1 MRPPQKL
8 TPGAEAMERLTTIR
22 LYGAL
27 GARFGRVH
35 KFAVQTSMEA
45 VKALCVN
52 FDGFEDYLNNAKS
65 NGMVFAV
72 FRGKR
77 NIGLDDFKSLGGC
90 DDIRIAPVMEG
101 AKKAGLFQTILG
113 AVLVV
118 VGAVVGVM
126 TSWTGIGGVI
136 GSGMVS
142 AGIGMMAGGVY
153 QMLSPQPKGLRSR
166 DDPDNKP
173 SYAFGGAVNTLAMGN
188 PIALLY
194 GEREIGGAIISA
206 GIVAEDI

>member
-1 MRPPQKL
+1 M
-8 TPGAEAMERLTTIR
+8 ARLTTIR

-35 KFAVQTSMEA
+35 KLAVQTSAEA
-45 VKALCVN
+45 VKALCIN
-52 FDGFEDYLNNAKS
+52 FDGLEEYLMNAKK
-65 NGMVFAV
+65 NGMTFAV

-77 NIGLDDFKSLGGC
+77 NIGLDDFKGLSG
-90 DDIRIAPVMEG
+90 DSDIRIAPIMEG

-118 VGAVVGVM
+118 VGVVGL
-126 TSWTGIGGVI
+126 TIGQAWGGATW
-136 GSGMVS
+136 GSYALQ
-142 AGIGMMAGGVY
+142 AGIGLMAGGIY
-153 QMLSPQPKGLRSR
+153 QMLSPQPKGLQGR

-173 SYAFGGAVNTLAMGN
+173 SYAFGSSVNTLAMGN
-188 PIALLY
+188 PVAALY

>member
-1 MRPPQKL
+1 
-8 TPGAEAMERLTTIR
+8 MERLTTIR

-77 NIGLDDFKSLGGC
+77 NIGLDDFKSLGGS

-118 VGAVVGVM
+118 
-126 TSWTGIGGVI
+126 
-136 GSGMVS
+136 
-142 AGIGMMAGGVY
+142 AGIVVTGLSWGAAAPVGGGMITAGVGMMAGGIY
-153 QMLSPQPKGLRSR
+153 QMLSPQPKGLQGRN
-166 DDPDNKP
+166 DPDNKP
-173 SYAFGGAVNTLAMGN
+173 SYAFGGAVNSLAMGN
-188 PIALLY
+188 PVPVLY
-194 GEREIGGAIISA
+194 GEREIGGGIISA

>member
-1 MRPPQKL
+1 M
-8 TPGAEAMERLTTIR
+8 ARLTTIR

-35 KFAVQTSMEA
+35 KLAVQTSAEA

-52 FDGFEDYLNNAKS
+52 FDGLEDYLMNAKK
-65 NGMVFAV
+65 NGMTFAV

-77 NIGLDDFKSLGGC
+77 NIGAQDFKELGGGS
-90 DDIRIAPVMEG
+90 DIRIAPVMEG
-101 AKKAGLFQTILG
+101 SKKAGIFQTILG
-113 AVLVV
+113 AVMVV
-118 VGAVVGVM
+118 AGIVM
-126 TSWTGIGGVI
+126 TVISGGTA
-136 GSGMVS
+136 SPLAASLMVS
-142 AGIGMMAGGVY
+142 GVGMMAGGIY
-153 QMLSPQPKGLRSR
+153 QMLSPQPKGLQGR

-188 PIALLY
+188 PVALLY

>member
-1 MRPPQKL
+1 M
-8 TPGAEAMERLTTIR
+8 ARLTTIR

-35 KFAVQTSMEA
+35 KLAVQTSAEA
-45 VKALCVN
+45 VKALCIN
-52 FDGFEDYLNNAKS
+52 FDGLEQYLYNARK
-65 NGMVFAV
+65 NGMTFAV

-77 NIGLDDFKSLGGC
+77 NIGLNDYKNLGGSN
-90 DDIRIAPVMEG
+90 DIRIAPIMEG
-101 AKKAGLFQTILG
+101 AKKAGIFQTILG
-113 AVLVV
+113 AVMVV
-118 VGAVVGVM
+118 AGIVVTGM
-126 TSWTGIGGVI
+126 TFGSAGVI
-136 GSGMVS
+136 GAGMVS

-153 QMLSPQPKGLRSR
+153 QMLSPQPKGLHGR

-173 SYAFGGAVNTLAMGN
+173 SYAFGGAVNTIAMGN
-188 PIALLY
+188 PVPVLY

>member
-1 MRPPQKL
+1 M
-8 TPGAEAMERLTTIR
+8 ARLTTIR

-35 KFAVQTSMEA
+35 RLAVLTSAEA
-45 VKALCVN
+45 VKALCIN
-52 FDGFEDYLNNAKS
+52 FDGLESYLMNAKK
-65 NGMVFAV
+65 NGMTFAV

-77 NIGLDDFKSLGGC
+77 NIGADDFRDLTGDS
-90 DDIRIAPVMEG
+90 DIRIAPVMEG
-101 AKKAGLFQTILG
+101 AKKAGMFQTILG
-113 AVLVV
+113 AVMVV
-118 VGAVVGVM
+118 AGVVASFIPGGQAFAP
-126 TSWTGIGGVI
+126 SLLIGGA
-136 GSGMVS
+136 S
-142 AGIGMMAGGVY
+142 MMAGGIY
-153 QMLSPQPKGLRSR
+153 QMLSPQPKGLQGR

-188 PIALLY
+188 PVALLY

>member
-1 MRPPQKL
+1 M
-8 TPGAEAMERLTTIR
+8 ARLTTIR

-35 KFAVQTSMEA
+35 KFAVQTSAEA

-52 FDGFEDYLNNAKS
+52 FDGFESYLMNAKK

-77 NIGLDDFKSLGGC
+77 NIGVEDYQNLGGNN
-90 DDIRIAPVMEG
+90 DIRIAPVMEG
-101 AKKAGLFQTILG
+101 AKKAGVFQTILG
-113 AVLVV
+113 AVMVV
-118 VGAVVGVM
+118 AGAVAFFGFGQPWGVNLM
-126 TSWTGIGGVI
+126 IAGG
-136 GSGMVS
+136 ST
-142 AGIGMMAGGVY
+142 MAGGVY
-153 QMLSPQPKGLRSR
+153 QMLSPQPKGLQGR
-166 DDPDNKP
+166 DDPDNNP
-173 SYAFGGAVNTLAMGN
+173 SYAFGGAVNTIAMGN
-188 PIALLY
+188 PVPVLY

>member
-1 MRPPQKL
+1 M
-8 TPGAEAMERLTTIR
+8 ARLTTIR

-35 KFAVQTSMEA
+35 KLAVQTSAEA
-45 VKALCVN
+45 VKALCIN
-52 FDGFEDYLNNAKS
+52 FDGLEQYLYDAKK
-65 NGMVFAV
+65 NGMTFAV

-77 NIGLDDFKSLGGC
+77 NIGLDDYKNLGGTN
-90 DDIRIAPVMEG
+90 DIRIAPIMEG

-118 VGAVVGVM
+118 VGAIGM
-126 TSWTGIGGVI
+126 FTPWGQALGGASWGTYA
-136 GSGMVS
+136 MQ

-153 QMLSPQPKGLRSR
+153 QMLSPQPKGLQGR

-173 SYAFGGAVNTLAMGN
+173 SYAFGGSVNTLAMGN
-188 PIALLY
+188 PVALLY

>member
-1 MRPPQKL
+1 M
-8 TPGAEAMERLTTIR
+8 ARLTTIR

-35 KFAVQTSMEA
+35 KLAVQTSAEA
-45 VKALCVN
+45 VKALCIN
-52 FDGFEDYLNNAKS
+52 LDGLESYLMNAKK
-65 NGMVFAV
+65 NGMTFAV

-77 NIGLDDFKSLGGC
+77 NIGEQDFKELGG
-90 DDIRIAPVMEG
+90 DSDIRIAPVMEG
-101 AKKAGLFQTILG
+101 AKKAGMFQTILG
-113 AVLVV
+113 AVMVV
-118 VGAVVGVM
+118 AGVVASFIPGGQAFAP
-126 TSWTGIGGVI
+126 SLLIGGA
-136 GSGMVS
+136 S
-142 AGIGMMAGGVY
+142 MMAGGIY
-153 QMLSPQPKGLRSR
+153 QMLSPQPKGLQGR

-188 PIALLY
+188 PVALLY

>member
-1 MRPPQKL
+1 M
-8 TPGAEAMERLTTIR
+8 ARLTTIR

-35 KFAVQTSMEA
+35 RLAVQTSAEA
-45 VKALCVN
+45 VKALCIN
-52 FDGFEDYLNNAKS
+52 FDGLESYLMNAKK
-65 NGMVFAV
+65 NGMTFAV

-77 NIGLDDFKSLGGC
+77 NIGAQDFKELGG
-90 DDIRIAPVMEG
+90 DSDIRIAPVMEG

-113 AVLVV
+113 AVMVV
-118 VGAVVGVM
+118 AGIVVTGM
-126 TSWTGIGGVI
+126 TFGSAGVI
-136 GSGMVS
+136 GAGMIS
-142 AGIGMMAGGVY
+142 AGIGMMAGGIY
-153 QMLSPQPKGLRSR
+153 QMLSPQPKGLQGR

-173 SYAFGGAVNTLAMGN
+173 SYAFGGSVNTLAMGN
-188 PIALLY
+188 PVALLY

>member
-1 MRPPQKL
+1 M
-8 TPGAEAMERLTTIR
+8 ARLTTIR

-35 KFAVQTSMEA
+35 KLAVQTSAEA
-45 VKALCVN
+45 VKALCIN
-52 FDGFEDYLNNAKS
+52 LDGLESYLMNAKK
-65 NGMVFAV
+65 NGMTFAV

-77 NIGLDDFKSLGGC
+77 NIGADDFKNLAGST
-90 DDIRIAPVMEG
+90 DIRIAPVMEG

-113 AVLVV
+113 AVMVV
-118 VGAVVGVM
+118 AGIVVTGM
-126 TSWTGIGGVI
+126 TFGSAGVI
-136 GSGMVS
+136 GAGMVS
-142 AGIGMMAGGVY
+142 AGIGMMTGGIY
-153 QMLSPQPKGLRSR
+153 QMLSPQPKGLQSR

-173 SYAFGGAVNTLAMGN
+173 SYAFGGSVNTLAMGN
-188 PIALLY
+188 PVAILY

>member
-1 MRPPQKL
+1 M
-8 TPGAEAMERLTTIR
+8 ARLTTIR

-35 KFAVQTSMEA
+35 RLAVQTSAEA
-45 VKALCVN
+45 VKALCIN
-52 FDGFEDYLNNAKS
+52 LDGLESFLMNAKK
-65 NGMVFAV
+65 NGMTFAV

-77 NIGLDDFKSLGGC
+77 NIGAQDFKDLGG
-90 DDIRIAPVMEG
+90 DSDIRIAPVMEG

-113 AVLVV
+113 AVMVV
-118 VGAVVGVM
+118 AGIVVTGM
-126 TSWTGIGGVI
+126 TFGSAGVI
-136 GSGMVS
+136 GAGMIS
-142 AGIGMMAGGVY
+142 AGIGMAAGGIY
-153 QMLSPQPKGLRSR
+153 QMLSPQPKGLQGR

-173 SYAFGGAVNTLAMGN
+173 SYAFGGAVNTMAMGN
-188 PIALLY
+188 PVALLY

>member
-1 MRPPQKL
+1 M
-8 TPGAEAMERLTTIR
+8 ARLTTIR

-35 KFAVQTSMEA
+35 KLAVQTSAEA

-52 FDGFEDYLNNAKS
+52 FDGFEDYLMNAKKK
-65 NGMVFAV
+65 GMTFAV

-77 NIGLDDFKSLGGC
+77 NIGVQDFKELSGVS
-90 DDIRIAPVMEG
+90 DIRIAPIIEG
-101 AKKAGLFQTILG
+101 AKKAGIFQTILG
-113 AVLVV
+113 AVMVV
-118 VGAVVGVM
+118 VGGIM
-126 TSWTGIGGVI
+126 TYMSGGTASPLAAGLI
-136 GSGMVS
+136 TS
-142 AGIGMMAGGVY
+142 GIGMMAGGIY
-153 QMLSPQPKGLRSR
+153 QMLSPQPKGLQGR

-173 SYAFGGAVNTLAMGN
+173 SYAFGGSVNTLAMGN
-188 PIALLY
+188 PVAAFW

>member
-1 MRPPQKL
+1 M
-8 TPGAEAMERLTTIR
+8 ARLTTIR

-35 KFAVQTSMEA
+35 RLAVQTSAEA
-45 VKALCVN
+45 VKALCIN
-52 FDGFEDYLNNAKS
+52 LDGLESYLMNAKK
-65 NGMVFAV
+65 NGMIFAV

-77 NIGLDDFKSLGGC
+77 NICADDFRDLTGDS
-90 DDIRIAPVMEG
+90 DIRIAPVMEG
-101 AKKAGLFQTILG
+101 AKKAGMFQTILG
-113 AVLVV
+113 AVMVV
-118 VGAVVGVM
+118 AGVVASFIPGGQAFAP
-126 TSWTGIGGVI
+126 SLLIGGA
-136 GSGMVS
+136 SMMVG
-142 AGIGMMAGGVY
+142 GIY
-153 QMLSPQPKGLRSR
+153 QMLSPQPKGLQGR

-188 PIALLY
+188 PVALLY

>member
-1 MRPPQKL
+1 M
-8 TPGAEAMERLTTIR
+8 ARLTTIR

-35 KFAVQTSMEA
+35 RLAVRTSAEA
-45 VKALCVN
+45 VKALCIN
-52 FDGFEDYLNNAKS
+52 LDGLESFLMNAKK
-65 NGMVFAV
+65 NGMTFAV
-72 FRGKR
+72 FRGRR
-77 NIGLDDFKSLGGC
+77 NIGEQDFKELGG
-90 DDIRIAPVMEG
+90 DSDIRIAPVLEG

-113 AVLVV
+113 AVMVV
-118 VGAVVGVM
+118 AGIVVSGLSAGWASPVGSAM
-126 TSWTGIGGVI
+126 I
-136 GSGMVS
+136 S
-142 AGIGMMAGGVY
+142 AGIGMAAGGIY
-153 QMLSPQPKGLRSR
+153 QMLSPQPKGLQGR

-188 PIALLY
+188 PVALLY

>member
-1 MRPPQKL
+1 M
-8 TPGAEAMERLTTIR
+8 ARLTTIR

-35 KFAVQTSMEA
+35 KMAVQTSAEA

-52 FDGFEDYLNNAKS
+52 FDGLESYLMNAKK

-77 NIGLDDFKSLGGC
+77 NIGVEDFKSLGGEN
-90 DDIRIAPVMEG
+90 DIRIAPVMEG
-101 AKKAGLFQTILG
+101 AKKAGVFQTILG
-113 AVLVV
+113 AVMVVAGILVTGLSYGWAAPAG
-118 VGAVVGVM
+118 GALISG
-126 TSWTGIGGVI
+126 GIGT
-136 GSGMVS
+136 
-142 AGIGMMAGGVY
+142 MAGGVF
-153 QMLSPQPKGLRSR
+153 QMLSPQPKGLQGR
-166 DDPDNKP
+166 DDPDNRP
-173 SYAFGGAVNTLAMGN
+173 SYAFGGAVNTIAMGN
-188 PIALLY
+188 PVAVLY